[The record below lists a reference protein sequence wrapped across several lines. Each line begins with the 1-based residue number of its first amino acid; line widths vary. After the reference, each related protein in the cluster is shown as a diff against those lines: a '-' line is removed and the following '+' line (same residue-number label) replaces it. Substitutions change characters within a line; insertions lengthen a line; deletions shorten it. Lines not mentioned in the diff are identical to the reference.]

1 MKYNCD
7 RILDLENENV
17 NLEKENNEMYKMVL
31 ILKLICDK
39 YEILE

>member
-7 RILDLENENV
+7 KILELENENV

>member
-7 RILDLENENV
+7 RILELENENV